1 MLYESVLIVS
11 MGYGDG
17 IIKELVGYLA
27 GIKLIIILRVSIIII
42 RFPNA
47 CSTAKDRSMSHECV
61 VIVWLRILLNIGYTP
76 LGSLCTDGRTY
87 SAASCTGWRA
97 RRRRAR
103 AARRAAEESCILC
116 DARLIIAA

>member
-76 LGSLCTDGRTY
+76 LGSLCTDGRTL
-87 SAASCTGWRA
+87 ALLAVLVGERDA
-97 RRRRAR
+97 GGPGR
-103 AARRAAEESCILC
+103 RRAAEESCILC

>member
-1 MLYESVLIVS
+1 

-76 LGSLCTDGRTY
+76 LGSLCTDGRTL
-87 SAASCTGWRA
+87 ALLAVLVGERDA
-97 RRRRAR
+97 GGPGRRVVQPRRAVYYVMHD
-103 AARRAAEESCILC
+103 S
-116 DARLIIAA
+116 